1 MKHRFFLI
9 AALFCCA
16 LAAGALCSSCRTG
29 MVALIDLDDNLRM
42 AGSGFDLSGTVTD
55 EDGNPLDGVAMR
67 AEYSRVNTATFH
79 SEDKREEPVEVNSE
93 FHVRQKGWT
102 ELDLYFRKDG
112 YFSEHLHFDSPWLDH
127 KQKNYVVKDGIQVKM
142 IKKGPVAALFRK
154 EVDLRYDFENGY
166 KDVCDLS
173 FLRDKKTT
181 GEDWERLLMK
191 TPLGT
196 PPETP
201 KYLELDFRRDE
212 NGEIVYG
219 EVPNSLALYP
229 VACII
234 RFHSDNPDDGLI
246 LLNEQDPGITGD
258 TFKKKY
264 NSAPESEYTKRVI
277 VIDETGTDENKK
289 PLYLY
294 IKCENH
300 YGKIKINSEIS
311 HAVDGKELLHSRAFV
326 EIRVNSVPGDRNLTS
341 YF

>member
-1 MKHRFFLI
+1 MKHRLFLI
-9 AALFCCA
+9 AALIICS

-55 EDGNPLDGVAMR
+55 EDGNPLDGVSMR
-67 AEYSRVNTATFH
+67 ADYSRVNTATFH

-93 FHVRQKGWT
+93 FHIKQKGWT
-102 ELDLYFRKDG
+102 ELDLDFRKDG

-264 NSAPESEYTKRVI
+264 NSAPESGYTKREI
-277 VIDETGTDENKK
+277 VIEETGTEENKK
-289 PLYLY
+289 PLYLH
-294 IKCENH
+294 IKCGKH

-326 EIRVNSVPGDRNLTS
+326 EIWLNRVPGDRNLTS